1 MAAAPIGAGRKRTM
15 NLITESEFPPLDSGG
30 QKSKRN
36 RNIFVFGRGEESES
50 PRYLVVERSDD
61 GESMKA
67 LSVFKVKREISK
79 LVGKV
84 KRLQPLL
91 QGKSLL
97 IEIASDEQADKLL
110 KLKNLAGKP
119 VKISWHPSMNKS
131 KGIIACYDWTYIPLE
146 ELKEELKA
154 FNVSDVKAIK
164 RKVEGGKMIDTG
176 TFIVTFDSPKLP
188 ESIDAFY
195 YPLKVKT
202 FIPNPARCFKCQK
215 YGHFVDKCRMA
226 KKICA
231 KCLHNEHEGECV
243 HPHVC
248 ANCGEDHLSWSR
260 KCTVFKQEFS
270 IMKIKVTQ
278 KISYFAAKQEYMRTR
293 SMDLS
298 FAETVAKSKAT
309 KLRKQISGAGKTV
322 FPGYEQDKPESA
334 GVNGVGLPSIEFVE
348 SLRMD
353 RMETDE
359 AQPGS
364 SKDGQPSSV
373 SLGGTSLGAKADLST
388 GNISKIP
395 STGTVIKNALNTLI
409 EEDI

>member
-1 MAAAPIGAGRKRTM
+1 MAAAPIGAGRKRGM
-15 NLITESEFPPLDSGG
+15 NSATDSEFPPLDSG

-110 KLKNLAGKP
+110 NLKTLAGKS
-119 VKISWHPSMNKS
+119 VKISWHPSMNKC
-131 KGIIACYDWTYIPLE
+131 KGIIACYDWTYIPLA

-154 FNVSDVKAIK
+154 FNISDVNAIK
-164 RKVEGGKMIDTG
+164 RKVEGGKMVDTG

-195 YPLKVKT
+195 YPLKVKV
-202 FIPNPARCFKCQK
+202 FVPNPMRCFKCQK
-215 YGHFVDKCRMA
+215 YGHFMDKCRMA

-231 KCLHNEHEGECV
+231 KCLHNEHEGDCV
-243 HPHVC
+243 HAHAC

-260 KCTVFKQEFS
+260 KCPIFKQEFA
-270 IMKIKVTQ
+270 IMKIKTTQ

-309 KLRKQISGAGKTV
+309 NLRKRINVGGKTV
-322 FPGYEQDKPESA
+322 FPGYEQDKSA
-334 GVNGVGLPSIEFVE
+334 TTGVNGVGFPPSEFVQ
-348 SLRMD
+348 SLRSD
-353 RMETDE
+353 RMETDI
-359 AQPGS
+359 ALPGS
-364 SKDGQPSSV
+364 SRDGKPSGV
-373 SLGGTSLGAKADLST
+373 SPGDTSLGAKDDLST
-388 GNISKIP
+388 GNISNIP
-395 STGTVIKNALNTLI
+395 STGTVIKDALNILVDNEI
-409 EEDI
+409 